1 VEDLRDLGGRLARL
15 LVATVVGVPTSVF
28 VALAIDYLTRHDA
41 HCMKDFEL
49 PLLLAGAIV
58 CTYAC
63 YVVLQ
68 AIAHRQRP
76 VRLPRARLLR

>member
-1 VEDLRDLGGRLARL
+1 MEDLRDLGGRLARL
-15 LVATVVGVPTSVF
+15 LVATLVGVPSSAF
-28 VALAIDYLTRHDA
+28 IAFAIDYVTRHDA

-49 PLLLAGAIV
+49 PLLVAGAIA
-58 CTYAC
+58 CTYGC